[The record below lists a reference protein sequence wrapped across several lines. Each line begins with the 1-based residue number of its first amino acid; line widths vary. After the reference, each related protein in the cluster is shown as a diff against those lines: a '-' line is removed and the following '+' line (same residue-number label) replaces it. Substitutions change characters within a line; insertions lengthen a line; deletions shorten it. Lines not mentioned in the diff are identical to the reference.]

1 MDLKERGSF
10 SSKFGVI
17 AAAAG
22 SAVGLGNIWR
32 FPYVAGENGGGAF
45 LLIYLLFIVAIGIPV
60 MLSEFTIGRNAQR
73 NAFGS
78 FKKLAPNS
86 KWSFVGLMGIVAAFL
101 ILAFYSTIAGWT
113 LEYIVKAVQ
122 DGFSAGNTSEI
133 FTTFSTSTFKPLLWQ
148 FVFMGLTAWIVFAG
162 VQKGIER
169 YTKILMPLL
178 LVLILVIVV
187 RSLTL
192 DGASKGL
199 KFLFAP
205 DFSKITFGVVL
216 EALGQAAFSLS
227 IGMGALITYGSYI
240 RKNNNLGKT
249 AVQVASADTLIAIL
263 AGVMIFPAVFAFDPS
278 LATEGP
284 GLVFVVLPKLF
295 LSMPGGYV
303 FSILF
308 FVLLAVA
315 ALTSTV
321 SVLEVVVAYFSEEL
335 NMSRGKATI
344 ISSLAI
350 WLFGILATLSFS
362 DLSDVTIFGSTF
374 FDIMNYSSANILLPL
389 GALLIVAFLGWVI
402 KKKLVHDELSN
413 SGELK
418 VKYFKV
424 FYFIIRYLAPVAIA
438 IVFVHD
444 IYKVSVKDNSDDKSQ
459 NTEIVESK
467 EAVEVVE

>member
-1 MDLKERGSF
+1 MDINERGSF

-45 LLIYLLFIVAIGIPV
+45 LLIYLLFIAAIGIPV

-78 FKKLAPNS
+78 FKKLAPGSN
-86 KWSFVGLMGIVAAFL
+86 WSLVGLMGILAAFF

-122 DGFSAGNTSEI
+122 NGFKEGNTSEI
-133 FTTFSTSTFKPLLWQ
+133 FASFSTSTFKPLLWQ

-162 VQKGIER
+162 VKKGIER

-178 LVLILVIVV
+178 LVLILIMVV
-187 RSLTL
+187 RSVTL
-192 DGASKGL
+192 EGASKGL
-199 KFLFAP
+199 EFLFAP
-205 DFSKITFGVVL
+205 DFSKITFNVVL

-240 RKNNNLGKT
+240 QKDNNLGKT

-263 AGVMIFPAVFAFDPS
+263 AGVMIFPAVFAFDPD
-278 LATEGP
+278 LATSGP

-295 LSMPGGYV
+295 LAMPGGYF

-335 NMSRGKATI
+335 KMSRTKATI
-344 ISSLAI
+344 VSSLAI
-350 WLFGILATLSFS
+350 WVFGILATLSYS
-362 DLSDVTIFGSTF
+362 DLSDVTIFDKTI
-374 FDIMNYSSANILLPL
+374 FDIMNWSSANILLPL
-389 GALLIVAFLGWVI
+389 GALLIVIFLGWVM
-402 KKKLVHDELSN
+402 KRKLVADELSN
-413 SGELK
+413 KGDLK
-418 VKYFKV
+418 VKYFNI
-424 FYFIIRYLAPVAIA
+424 FYFIIRYLAPIA
-438 IVFVHD
+438 IVLVFL
-444 IYKVSVKDNSDDKSQ
+444 NSLGLITLIADLF
-459 NTEIVESK
+459 
-467 EAVEVVE
+467 